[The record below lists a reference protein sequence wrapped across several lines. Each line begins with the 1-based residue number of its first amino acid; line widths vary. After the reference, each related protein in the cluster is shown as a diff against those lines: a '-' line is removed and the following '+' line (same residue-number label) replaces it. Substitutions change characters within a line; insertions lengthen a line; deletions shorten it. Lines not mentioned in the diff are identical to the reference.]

1 MGAPQADP
9 NKGWARLSRP
19 VTPKVLV
26 FGGPPA
32 DSPETPHTEMTV
44 QLTLSSLA
52 HPDDVA
58 AVIERLQTAIKDATA
73 ATGGR
78 IDIQFALPEIV
89 RG

>member
-1 MGAPQADP
+1 MNAPQADP
-9 NKGWARLSRP
+9 NKGWTRLSRP
-19 VTPKVLV
+19 VTPKVLT
-26 FGGPPA
+26 FNLPPA
-32 DSPETPHTEMTV
+32 DGPDTPHTAMTV

-58 AVIERLQTAIKDATA
+58 AVIDRLQAAIKDATA

-78 IDIQFALPEIV
+78 IDIEFALPDII